1 MLKKILTA
9 ILSLLLLVSLGNMI
23 WRQVQLKQAE
33 EAQKLSVE
41 LSSPPPVEV
50 EEIIEEEEE
59 VVEEIEEL
67 PEEEEIVEEPANPN
81 MDTEDAYADELK
93 QAKDLALL
101 KETNEDVIGWIQLP
115 NTTLD
120 YPLLQGEDNQHYL
133 SYGWDGAWSY
143 SGSVYLDYRSNAEL
157 TDFHSIIYG
166 HRMYNNTM
174 MDALGGYYEQSF
186 WEEHPSVYILE
197 ENAVRRY
204 DVFAAYRTDVR
215 ETHSY
220 RLGLEDDAGQQAYIN
235 YCLKN
240 SQLETGIV
248 PELGDRILTLSTCT
262 PQNEINYRWV
272 VHCVLRYE
280 ELFG

>member
-1 MLKKILTA
+1 MKLKQILTA
-9 ILSLLLLVSLGNMI
+9 ALTLTLLVSLGGMA
-23 WRQVQLKQAE
+23 WQKYQLKQAE
-33 EAQKLSVE
+33 EAQNLSVE
-41 LSSPPPVEV
+41 LSTPPP
-50 EEIIEEEEE
+50 IADIPAEEEKQEA
-59 VVEEIEEL
+59 VVEEPPL
-67 PEEEEIVEEPANPN
+67 EEEPSNPN

-93 QAKDLALL
+93 QAKDLAPL
-101 KETNEDVIGWIQLP
+101 KEANEDVIGWIQLP

-133 SYGWDGAWSY
+133 SYGWDGQWSY
-143 SGSVYLDYRSNAEL
+143 SGSIYLDYRSNVDL
-157 TDFHSIIYG
+157 SDFHSIIYG

-174 MDALGGYYEQSF
+174 MDALGGYSEQSF
-186 WEEHPSVYILE
+186 WEEHPSIYILE

-204 DVFAAYRTDVR
+204 DIFAAYRTDVR

-248 PELGDRILTLSTCT
+248 PELNDRILTLSTCT

-280 ELFG
+280 DLLNP